1 MNNENI
7 EVKKAKKTGIFTNYI
22 YKAIPLAFD
31 ESMSYYETLCALLY
45 YLKNTI
51 IPTVNN
57 NADAVIELQNKFDEL
72 QSFVDNYFDN
82 LDVQEEI
89 NNKLDEMAESGELAE
104 LIHKLDDF
112 SNSNK
117 INTGNNLLT
126 NDSLW
131 LTHDG
136 WTGNATNGF
145 VHTVGE
151 TGDLEYNY
159 NFDGDKTYLLE
170 FTVTTSIPSGQDNN
184 SNDFTVVIGNT
195 QPIITYR
202 GGGSMNYKIALKPT
216 NQGPLKFKCVS
227 HSDPY
232 TPSDQFVGN
241 IHNIT
246 LKELS
251 GDLTQLAIKD
261 NNGDASL
268 PFSIMLN
275 SNNSVAIGIE
285 AGIKNYNQTNNVYI
299 GYRSGKND
307 STGYFNTGIGS
318 ETLQNVINA
327 SRNTAIGKSALANII
342 SGDRNTAIGTFAMSG
357 NKFGRKNIAIG
368 FDTMMNLQNGQ
379 NNMAIGNQSLISL
392 TNGSNQMAIGEN
404 AMGGSTYNGT
414 NPNVAI
420 GKVALYYL
428 TTGYNNVAVG
438 TNASYKNTT
447 GNNNTAIGMY
457 ALSQNQ
463 TSSNNVAIG
472 YYAIGGGTP
481 TGGNNVAVGTNAS
494 YKNTTGNNNTAIGM
508 YALSQNQTSSNNV
521 AIGYYAIGGGTPTG
535 GNNVAVGSTNLYYL
549 TTGSGNTA
557 IGNAS
562 LYKITTASNNI
573 GIGANA
579 LNSNQTSKGQIAIGS
594 NAGNKITDGG
604 YSVMIGSDMNQ
615 ANLTTASRSVAI
627 GSVNL
632 QNMASLTNS
641 IIMGYN
647 INADVNHT
655 TLQNVIAIN
664 TGRRALSITRDNYIN
679 IANTIYADTF
689 TVGKE
694 KVGIG
699 VASPYAYLHLPAS
712 TSDGGTAPLKFTAG
726 TLMNSPENGAF
737 EFDGTHLYF
746 TIGNTRNTII

>member
-1 MNNENI
+1 MNNDLRPIN
-7 EVKKAKKTGIFTNYI
+7 T
-22 YKAIPLAFD
+22 IPNFKRFCMTIGELPTSYL
-31 ESMSYYETLCALLY
+31 ETMTYYEMLVWFTEY
-45 YLKNTI
+45 MKNTI
-51 IPTVNN
+51 IPTINN
-57 NADAVIELQNKFDEL
+57 NGLAIQELQDKYIELK
-72 QSFVDNYFDN
+72 SYVDNYFTN
-82 LDVQEEI
+82 LDVQQEI
-89 NNKLDEMAESGELAE
+89 NNKLDAMAQSGELSE

-136 WTGNATNGF
+136 WTGDATNGF

-159 NFDGDKTYLLE
+159 NFEGNKTYLLE

-195 QPIITYR
+195 EPIITYR

-216 NQGPLKFKCVS
+216 NQGSLKFKCVS

-241 IHNIT
+241 IHDIT
-246 LKELS
+246 LKELT
-251 GDLTQLAIKD
+251 GNLTQLAIKD

-275 SNNSVAIGIE
+275 SNNTVAIGNE

-327 SRNTAIGKSALANII
+327 SRNTAIGKSALGNII
-342 SGDRNTAIGTFAMSG
+342 SGDRNTAIGSFAMSG

-392 TNGSNQMAIGEN
+392 TNASNQMAIGEN

-447 GNNNTAIGMY
+447 GGNNTAIGMY

-472 YYAIGGGTP
+472 Y
-481 TGGNNVAVGTNAS
+481 NA
-494 YKNTTGNNNTAIGM
+494 M
-508 YALSQNQTSSNNV
+508 
-521 AIGYYAIGGGTPTG
+521 GGGTPTG
-535 GNNVAVGSTNLYYL
+535 GNNVAVGSTNLYNL

-579 LNSNQTSKGQIAIGS
+579 LNTNQTSPGQIAIGS

-604 YSVMIGSDMNQ
+604 YSVMIGCDMNQ
-615 ANLTTASRSVAI
+615 GNLTTASRSVAI

-632 QNMASLTNS
+632 QNMVSLTNS
-641 IIMGYN
+641 VIMGYN

-712 TSDGGTAPLKFTAG
+712 SSDGGTAPLKFTAG

>member
-1 MNNENI
+1 MENLNLI
-7 EVKKAKKTGIFTNYI
+7 KPEKVQNIINKFCY
-22 YKAIPLAFD
+22 
-31 ESMSYYETLCALLY
+31 
-45 YLKNTI
+45 TI
-51 IPTVNN
+51 GMIPTSYKVSLTYEEQIIAIGHYLEETVIPALNN
-57 NADAVIELQNKFDEL
+57 NAEAVAEL
-72 QSFVDNYFDN
+72 QSLFVQLKDYVDNYFDN
-82 LDVQEEI
+82 LDVQAEI
-89 NNKLDEMAESGELAE
+89 NNKLDNMAQSGELAE

-136 WTGNATNGF
+136 WTGDATNGF

-159 NFDGDKTYLLE
+159 NFEGDKTYLLE

-195 QPIITYR
+195 EPIITYR

-216 NQGPLKFKCVS
+216 NQGSLKFKCVS
-227 HSDPY
+227 HNDPY
-232 TPSDQFVGN
+232 KPSDQFVGN

-275 SNNSVAIGIE
+275 SNNSVAIGNE

-342 SGDRNTAIGTFAMSG
+342 SGDRNTAIGTFAMSD

-392 TNGSNQMAIGEN
+392 TNASNQMAIGEN

-447 GNNNTAIGMY
+447 GENNTAIGMY

-472 YYAIGGGTP
+472 CNAIGGGTP
-481 TGGNNVAVGTNAS
+481 TGGNNVG
-494 YKNTTGNNNTAIGM
+494 
-508 YALSQNQTSSNNV
+508 
-521 AIGYYAIGGGTPTG
+521 
-535 GNNVAVGSTNLYYL
+535 VGSTSLYNL
-549 TTGSGNTA
+549 TTGIGNTA

-562 LYKITTASNNI
+562 LYKITTANNNI

-579 LNSNQTSKGQIAIGS
+579 LNYNQTSSGQIAIGS
-594 NAGNKITDGG
+594 NAGNRITDGG

-615 ANLTTASRSVAI
+615 GNLTTASRSVAI

-632 QNMASLTNS
+632 QNMVSLTNS

-655 TLQNVIAIN
+655 ALQNVIAIN

-699 VASPYAYLHLPAS
+699 VTSPNAYLHLPAS
-712 TSDGGTAPLKFTAG
+712 SSDGGTAPLKFTAG

>member
-1 MNNENI
+1 MNNDLRPIN
-7 EVKKAKKTGIFTNYI
+7 T
-22 YKAIPLAFD
+22 IPNFKRFC
-31 ESMSYYETLCALLY
+31 MSIGELPTSYLETMTYYEMLVWFTEY
-45 YLKNTI
+45 MKNTI
-51 IPTVNN
+51 IPTININ
-57 NADAVIELQNKFDEL
+57 GLAVQELQDKYIELK
-72 QSFVDNYFDN
+72 SYVDNYFTN
-82 LDVQEEI
+82 LDVQQEI
-89 NNKLDEMAESGELAE
+89 NNKLDAMAESGELGE

-136 WTGNATNGF
+136 WTGDGTNGF
-145 VHTVGE
+145 VHIVGE

-159 NFDGDKTYLLE
+159 NFEGDKTYLLE

-195 QPIITYR
+195 EPIITYR

-216 NQGPLKFKCVS
+216 NQGSLKFKCVS

-241 IHNIT
+241 IHDIT
-246 LKELS
+246 LKELT
-251 GDLTQLAIKD
+251 GNLNQLAIKD

-275 SNNSVAIGIE
+275 SNNTVAIGNE
-285 AGIKNYNQTNNVYI
+285 AGIKNYNQTKNVYI

-307 STGYFNTGIGS
+307 ATGYFNTGIGS
-318 ETLQNVINA
+318 ETLQNVVNA
-327 SRNTAIGKSALANII
+327 SRNTAVGKSALSNII
-342 SGDRNTAIGTFAMSG
+342 SGDRNTAIGSFAMSG

-392 TNGSNQMAIGEN
+392 TNASNQMAIGEN

-447 GNNNTAIGMY
+447 GGNNIAIGMY

-472 YYAIGGGTP
+472 Y
-481 TGGNNVAVGTNAS
+481 N
-494 YKNTTGNNNTAIGM
+494 
-508 YALSQNQTSSNNV
+508 
-521 AIGYYAIGGGTPTG
+521 AIGGGTPTG

-579 LNSNQTSKGQIAIGS
+579 LNSNQTSQGQIAIGS

-615 ANLTTASRSVAI
+615 GNLTTASRSVAI

-632 QNMASLTNS
+632 QNMVSLTNS

-712 TSDGGTAPLKFTAG
+712 SSDGGTAPLKFTVG

>member
-1 MNNENI
+1 MENLNLI
-7 EVKKAKKTGIFTNYI
+7 KPEKVQNIINKFCYTIGMIPTNYKVSLTYEEQI
-22 YKAIPLAFD
+22 IAIGHYL
-31 ESMSYYETLCALLY
+31 EETVIPAL
-45 YLKNTI
+45 
-51 IPTVNN
+51 NN
-57 NADAVIELQNKFDEL
+57 NAEAVAEL
-72 QSFVDNYFDN
+72 QSLFVQLKDYVENYFTN

-89 NNKLDEMAESGELAE
+89 NNKLDNMAQSGELAE

-136 WTGNATNGF
+136 WTGDATNGF

-195 QPIITYR
+195 EPIITYR

-216 NQGPLKFKCVS
+216 NQGSLKFKCVS

-261 NNGDASL
+261 INGDASL

-275 SNNSVAIGIE
+275 SNNSVAIGNE

-327 SRNTAIGKSALANII
+327 SRNTAIGKSALSNII

-392 TNGSNQMAIGEN
+392 TNASNQMAIGEN

-447 GNNNTAIGMY
+447 GGNNTAIGMY

-472 YYAIGGGTP
+472 YNAMGGGTP
-481 TGGNNVAVGTNAS
+481 TGGNNVCVGA
-494 YKNTTGNNNTAIGM
+494 
-508 YALSQNQTSSNNV
+508 
-521 AIGYYAIGGGTPTG
+521 
-535 GNNVAVGSTNLYYL
+535 TNLYKL
-549 TTGSGNTA
+549 TTGASNVA

-562 LYKITTASNNI
+562 LYNLTTANNNI

-579 LNSNQTSKGQIAIGS
+579 LNANQTSAGQIAIGA
-594 NAGNKITDGG
+594 NAGNRITDGG

-615 ANLTTASRSVAI
+615 GNLTTASRSVAI

-632 QNMASLTNS
+632 QNMVSLTNS

-699 VASPYAYLHLPAS
+699 VASPNAYLHLPAS
-712 TSDGGTAPLKFTAG
+712 SSDGGTAPLKFTAG

>member
-1 MNNENI
+1 MNNDLRPIN
-7 EVKKAKKTGIFTNYI
+7 T
-22 YKAIPLAFD
+22 IPNFKRFCMTIGELPTSYL
-31 ESMSYYETLCALLY
+31 ETMTYYEMLVWFTEY
-45 YLKNTI
+45 MKNTI
-51 IPTVNN
+51 IPTINN
-57 NADAVIELQNKFDEL
+57 NGLTVEELQNKYIEL
-72 QSFVDNYFDN
+72 KSNVDNHFTN
-82 LDVQEEI
+82 LDVQQEI
-89 NNKLDEMAESGELAE
+89 NNKLDEMAQSGELGE

-136 WTGNATNGF
+136 WTGDATNGF
-145 VHTVGE
+145 VHTVGK

-159 NFDGDKTYLLE
+159 NFEGNKTYLLE

-195 QPIITYR
+195 EPIITYR

-216 NQGPLKFKCVS
+216 NQGSLKFKCVS

-241 IHNIT
+241 IHDIT

-261 NNGDASL
+261 INGDASL

-275 SNNSVAIGIE
+275 SNNSVAIGNE

-392 TNGSNQMAIGEN
+392 TNASNQMAIGEN
-404 AMGGSTYNGT
+404 AMGSSTYNGT

-447 GNNNTAIGMY
+447 GGNNTAIGMY

-472 YYAIGGGTP
+472 Y
-481 TGGNNVAVGTNAS
+481 N
-494 YKNTTGNNNTAIGM
+494 
-508 YALSQNQTSSNNV
+508 
-521 AIGYYAIGGGTPTG
+521 AIGGGTPTG
-535 GNNVAVGSTNLYYL
+535 GNNVAVGSTNLYNL

-579 LNSNQTSKGQIAIGS
+579 LNFNQTSPGQIAIGS
-594 NAGNKITDGG
+594 NAGNRITDGG

-615 ANLTTASRSVAI
+615 GNLTTASRSVAI

-632 QNMASLTNS
+632 QNMVSLTNS

-699 VASPYAYLHLPAS
+699 VASPNAYLHLPAS
-712 TSDGGTAPLKFTAG
+712 SSDGGTAPLKFTAG

>member
-1 MNNENI
+1 MNNDLRPIN
-7 EVKKAKKTGIFTNYI
+7 T
-22 YKAIPLAFD
+22 IPNFKRFCMTIGELPTSYL
-31 ESMSYYETLCALLY
+31 ETMTYYEMLVWFTEY
-45 YLKNTI
+45 MKNTI
-51 IPTVNN
+51 IPTINN
-57 NADAVIELQNKFDEL
+57 NGLGVQELQDKYIELK
-72 QSFVDNYFDN
+72 SYVDNYFTN
-82 LDVQEEI
+82 LDVQQEI
-89 NNKLDEMAESGELAE
+89 NNKLDEMAQSGELGE

-136 WTGNATNGF
+136 WTGDATNGF
-145 VHTVGE
+145 VHTVGK

-159 NFDGDKTYLLE
+159 NFEGNKTYLLE

-195 QPIITYR
+195 EPIITYR

-216 NQGPLKFKCVS
+216 NQGSLKFKCVS

-241 IHNIT
+241 IHDIT

-275 SNNSVAIGIE
+275 SNNSVAIGNE

-368 FDTMMNLQNGQ
+368 FDAMMNLQNGQ

-392 TNGSNQMAIGEN
+392 TNASNQMAIGEN

-414 NPNVAI
+414 NPNIAI

-447 GNNNTAIGMY
+447 GGNNTAIGMY

-472 YYAIGGGTP
+472 Y
-481 TGGNNVAVGTNAS
+481 NAMGS
-494 YKNTTGNNNTAIGM
+494 
-508 YALSQNQTSSNNV
+508 
-521 AIGYYAIGGGTPTG
+521 GTPTG
-535 GNNVAVGSTNLYYL
+535 GNNVAVGSTNLYNL

-562 LYKITTASNNI
+562 LYKITTAINNI

-579 LNSNQTSKGQIAIGS
+579 LNANQTSPGQIAIGS

-615 ANLTTASRSVAI
+615 GNLTTASRSVAI

-632 QNMASLTNS
+632 QNMVSLTNS

-647 INADVNHT
+647 INANVNHT

-664 TGRRALSITRDNYIN
+664 TGRRALSITKDNYIN

-699 VASPYAYLHLPAS
+699 VESPNAYLHLPAS
-712 TSDGGTAPLKFTAG
+712 SSDGGTAPLKFTAG

-746 TIGNTRNTII
+746 TIGNNRNTII

>member
-1 MNNENI
+1 MNNE
-7 EVKKAKKTGIFTNYI
+7 KKFIKLTPFKMQVLQTFPFIDADFDAITNYELLCKVVEYLNI
-22 YKAIPLAFD
+22 TVDNVNILND
-31 ESMSYYETLCALLY
+31 EVEEY
-45 YLKNTI
+45 I
-51 IPTVNN
+51 
-57 NADAVIELQNKFDEL
+57 NKFNEL
-72 QSFVDNYFDN
+72 KSYVDNYFTN
-82 LDVQEEI
+82 LDVQQEI
-89 NNKLDEMAESGELAE
+89 NNKLDEMAQSGELGE

-136 WTGNATNGF
+136 WTGDATNGF
-145 VHTVGE
+145 VHTVGK

-159 NFDGDKTYLLE
+159 NFEGNKTYLLE

-195 QPIITYR
+195 EPIITYR

-216 NQGPLKFKCVS
+216 NQGSLKFKCVS

-241 IHNIT
+241 IHDIT
-246 LKELS
+246 LKELT

-261 NNGDASL
+261 INGDASL

-275 SNNSVAIGIE
+275 SNNSVAIGNE
-285 AGIKNYNQTNNVYI
+285 AGIKNYNQTKNVYI

-342 SGDRNTAIGTFAMSG
+342 SGDRNTAIGTFAMSE
-357 NKFGRKNIAIG
+357 NKYGRKNIAIG
-368 FDTMMNLQNGQ
+368 FDTMMSLQSGED
-379 NNMAIGNQSLISL
+379 NMAIGNQALISV
-392 TNGSNQMAIGEN
+392 TNVKNQLAIGPM
-404 AMGGSTYNGT
+404 AMGGSTHTGDT
-414 NPNVAI
+414 PNIAI
-420 GKVALYYL
+420 GRVALYYN
-428 TTGYNNVAVG
+428 TSGGGNIGVG
-438 TNASYKNTT
+438 ANSLYKNST
-447 GNNNTAIGMY
+447 GNNN
-457 ALSQNQ
+457 
-463 TSSNNVAIG
+463 
-472 YYAIGGGTP
+472 
-481 TGGNNVAVGTNAS
+481 VG
-494 YKNTTGNNNTAIGM
+494 
-508 YALSQNQTSSNNV
+508 
-521 AIGYYAIGGGTPTG
+521 
-535 GNNVAVGSTNLYYL
+535 
-549 TTGSGNTA
+549 
-557 IGNAS
+557 IGN
-562 LYKITTASNNI
+562 
-573 GIGANA
+573 NA
-579 LNSNQTSKGQIAIGS
+579 LNYAQTVSGLIGIGS
-594 NAGNKITDGG
+594 NAANRVTSGG
-604 YSVMIGSDMNQ
+604 YSVIIGSDMNQ
-615 ANLTTASRSVAI
+615 GNLAKADRSVAV

-632 QNMASLTNS
+632 QNMTELTNS
-641 IIMGYN
+641 VIMGYN
-647 INADVNHT
+647 IKADSNHT
-655 TLQNVIAIN
+655 ALQNVIAIN

-699 VASPYAYLHLPAS
+699 VSSPNAWLHLPAS
-712 TSDGGTAPLKFTAG
+712 SSDGGTAPLKFTAG

>member
-1 MNNENI
+1 MNNDLKPIN
-7 EVKKAKKTGIFTNYI
+7 T
-22 YKAIPLAFD
+22 IPNFKRFCMTIGELPTSYL
-31 ESMSYYETLCALLY
+31 ETMTYYEMLVWFTEY
-45 YLKNTI
+45 MKNTI
-51 IPTVNN
+51 IPTINN
-57 NADAVIELQNKFDEL
+57 NGLAVEELQDKYIELK
-72 QSFVDNYFDN
+72 SYVDNYFTN

-89 NNKLDEMAESGELAE
+89 NNKLDEMAQSGELGE

-136 WTGNATNGF
+136 WTGDATNGF

-159 NFDGDKTYLLE
+159 NFDGNKTYLLE

-195 QPIITYR
+195 EPIITYR

-216 NQGPLKFKCVS
+216 NQGSLKFKCVS

-241 IHNIT
+241 IHDIT
-246 LKELS
+246 LKELT

-275 SNNSVAIGIE
+275 SNNSVAIGNE

-327 SRNTAIGKSALANII
+327 SRNTAIGKSALSNII
-342 SGDRNTAIGTFAMSG
+342 SGDRNTAIGSFAMSG

-368 FDTMMNLQNGQ
+368 FDTMMNLENGQ

-392 TNGSNQMAIGEN
+392 TNASNQMAIGEN

-447 GNNNTAIGMY
+447 GGNNTAIGMY

-472 YYAIGGGTP
+472 Y
-481 TGGNNVAVGTNAS
+481 N
-494 YKNTTGNNNTAIGM
+494 
-508 YALSQNQTSSNNV
+508 
-521 AIGYYAIGGGTPTG
+521 AIGGGTPTG
-535 GNNVAVGSTNLYYL
+535 GNNVAVGSTNLYNL

-562 LYKITTASNNI
+562 LYKITTAINNI

-579 LNSNQTSKGQIAIGS
+579 LNVNQTSPGQIAIGS

-615 ANLTTASRSVAI
+615 GNLTTASRSVAI

-632 QNMASLTNS
+632 QNMVSLTNS
-641 IIMGYN
+641 VIMGYN

-655 TLQNVIAIN
+655 TLKNVIAIN

-694 KVGIG
+694 KVGIS
-699 VASPYAYLHLPAS
+699 VTSPNAYLHLPGS
-712 TSDGGTAPLKFTAG
+712 SSDGGTAPLKFTPG

-746 TIGNTRNTII
+746 TIGNNRNTII

>member
-1 MNNENI
+1 MNNDLRPIN
-7 EVKKAKKTGIFTNYI
+7 T
-22 YKAIPLAFD
+22 IPNFKRFCMTIGELPTSYL
-31 ESMSYYETLCALLY
+31 ETMTYYEMLVWFTEY
-45 YLKNTI
+45 MKNTI
-51 IPTVNN
+51 IPTINN
-57 NADAVIELQNKFDEL
+57 NGLAVEELQNKYIEL
-72 QSFVDNYFDN
+72 KSYVDDYFTN
-82 LDVQEEI
+82 LDVQQEI
-89 NNKLDEMAESGELAE
+89 NNKLDEMAQSGELGE

-126 NDSLW
+126 DDSLW

-136 WTGNATNGF
+136 WTGDATNGF
-145 VHTVGE
+145 VHTVGK
-151 TGDLEYNY
+151 TDDLEYNY
-159 NFDGDKTYLLE
+159 NFDGNKTYLLE

-195 QPIITYR
+195 EPIITYR

-216 NQGPLKFKCVS
+216 NQGSLKFKCVS

-232 TPSDQFVGN
+232 TESDQFVGN
-241 IHNIT
+241 IHDIT

-275 SNNSVAIGIE
+275 SNNSVAIGYE

-342 SGDRNTAIGTFAMSG
+342 SGDRNTAIGSFAMSG

-392 TNGSNQMAIGEN
+392 TNASNQMAIGEN

-428 TTGYNNVAVG
+428 TTGSNNVAVG

-447 GNNNTAIGMY
+447 GGNNTAIGMY

-472 YYAIGGGTP
+472 Y
-481 TGGNNVAVGTNAS
+481 NA
-494 YKNTTGNNNTAIGM
+494 M
-508 YALSQNQTSSNNV
+508 
-521 AIGYYAIGGGTPTG
+521 GGGTPTG
-535 GNNVAVGSTNLYYL
+535 GNNVAVGSTNLYNL

-579 LNSNQTSKGQIAIGS
+579 LNVNQTSPGQIAIGS
-594 NAGNKITDGG
+594 NAGNRITDGG

-615 ANLTTASRSVAI
+615 GNLTTASRSVAI

-632 QNMASLTNS
+632 QNMVSLTNS
-641 IIMGYN
+641 VIMGYN
-647 INADVNHT
+647 INADTNHT
-655 TLQNVIAIN
+655 SLQNVIAIN

-699 VASPYAYLHLPAS
+699 VASPNAYLHLPAS
-712 TSDGGTAPLKFTAG
+712 SSDGGTAPLKFTAG

-746 TIGNTRNTII
+746 TIGNNRNTII

>member
-1 MNNENI
+1 MENLNLI
-7 EVKKAKKTGIFTNYI
+7 KPEKVQNIINKFCY
-22 YKAIPLAFD
+22 
-31 ESMSYYETLCALLY
+31 
-45 YLKNTI
+45 TI
-51 IPTVNN
+51 GMIPTSYKVSLTYEEQIIAIGHYLEETVIPALNN
-57 NADAVIELQNKFDEL
+57 NAEAVAELQNLFIEL
-72 QSFVDNYFDN
+72 KNYVNNYFDN
-82 LDVQEEI
+82 LDVQAEI
-89 NNKLDEMAESGELAE
+89 NNKLDNMAQSGELAE

-136 WTGNATNGF
+136 WTGDATNGF

-159 NFDGDKTYLLE
+159 NFEGDKTYLLE

-195 QPIITYR
+195 EPIITYR

-216 NQGPLKFKCVS
+216 NQGSLKFKCVS
-227 HSDPY
+227 HNDPY
-232 TPSDQFVGN
+232 KPSDQFVGN

-275 SNNSVAIGIE
+275 SNNSVAIGNE

-392 TNGSNQMAIGEN
+392 TNASNQMAIGEN
-404 AMGGSTYNGT
+404 AMGGSSYNGT

-447 GNNNTAIGMY
+447 GENNTAIGMY

-472 YYAIGGGTP
+472 CNAIGGGTP
-481 TGGNNVAVGTNAS
+481 TGGNNVG
-494 YKNTTGNNNTAIGM
+494 
-508 YALSQNQTSSNNV
+508 
-521 AIGYYAIGGGTPTG
+521 
-535 GNNVAVGSTNLYYL
+535 VGSTSLYNL
-549 TTGSGNTA
+549 TTGKGNTA

-562 LYKITTASNNI
+562 LYKITTANNNI

-579 LNSNQTSKGQIAIGS
+579 LNYNQTSSGQIAIGS
-594 NAGNKITDGG
+594 NAGNRITDGG

-615 ANLTTASRSVAI
+615 GNLTTASRSVAI

-632 QNMASLTNS
+632 QNMVSLTNS

-655 TLQNVIAIN
+655 ALQNVIAIN
-664 TGRRALSITRDNYIN
+664 TGRSALSITRDNYIN

-699 VASPYAYLHLPAS
+699 VTSPNAYLHLPAS
-712 TSDGGTAPLKFTAG
+712 SSDGGTAPLKFTAG

>member
-1 MNNENI
+1 MNNE
-7 EVKKAKKTGIFTNYI
+7 KKFIKLTPFKMQVLQTFPFIDADFDAITNYELLCKVVEYLNI
-22 YKAIPLAFD
+22 TVDNVNLL
-31 ESMSYYETLCALLY
+31 ESDFKVLY
-45 YLKNTI
+45 DY
-51 IPTVNN
+51 VH
-57 NADAVIELQNKFDEL
+57 
-72 QSFVDNYFDN
+72 NYFDN
-82 LDVQEEI
+82 LDVQQEI
-89 NNKLDEMAESGELAE
+89 NNKLDEMAQSGELGE

-126 NDSLW
+126 DDSLW

-136 WTGNATNGF
+136 WTGDATNGF
-145 VHTVGE
+145 VHIVGKS
-151 TGDLEYNY
+151 GDLEYNY
-159 NFDGDKTYLLE
+159 NFDGNKTYLLE

-195 QPIITYR
+195 EPIITYR

-216 NQGPLKFKCVS
+216 NQGSLKFKCVL

-241 IHNIT
+241 IHDIT
-246 LKELS
+246 LKELT
-251 GDLTQLAIKD
+251 GNLTQLAIKD

-275 SNNSVAIGIE
+275 SNNSVAIGNE

-327 SRNTAIGKSALANII
+327 SRNTAIGKSALENII
-342 SGDRNTAIGTFAMSG
+342 SGDRNTAIGSFAMSG

-392 TNGSNQMAIGEN
+392 TNASNQMAIGEN

-447 GNNNTAIGMY
+447 GGNNTAIGMY

-472 YYAIGGGTP
+472 YNAMGGGNP
-481 TGGNNVAVGTNAS
+481 TGGNNVCIGATNL
-494 YKNTTGNNNTAIGM
+494 YKLTTGV
-508 YALSQNQTSSNNV
+508 SNV
-521 AIGYYAIGGGTPTG
+521 AIG
-535 GNNVAVGSTNLYYL
+535 NS
-549 TTGSGNTA
+549 
-557 IGNAS
+557 S
-562 LYKITTASNNI
+562 LYNLTTASNNV

-579 LNSNQTSKGQIAIGS
+579 LNANQTS
-594 NAGNKITDGG
+594 T
-604 YSVMIGSDMNQ
+604 
-615 ANLTTASRSVAI
+615 
-627 GSVNL
+627 
-632 QNMASLTNS
+632 
-641 IIMGYN
+641 
-647 INADVNHT
+647 
-655 TLQNVIAIN
+655 
-664 TGRRALSITRDNYIN
+664 
-679 IANTIYADTF
+679 
-689 TVGKE
+689 
-694 KVGIG
+694 
-699 VASPYAYLHLPAS
+699 
-712 TSDGGTAPLKFTAG
+712 
-726 TLMNSPENGAF
+726 
-737 EFDGTHLYF
+737 
-746 TIGNTRNTII
+746 

>member
-481 TGGNNVAVGTNAS
+481 TGGNNVAVG
-494 YKNTTGNNNTAIGM
+494 
-508 YALSQNQTSSNNV
+508 
-521 AIGYYAIGGGTPTG
+521 
-535 GNNVAVGSTNLYYL
+535 STNLYYL

>member
-1 MNNENI
+1 MNNDLKPIN
-7 EVKKAKKTGIFTNYI
+7 T
-22 YKAIPLAFD
+22 IPNFKRFCMTIGELPTSYL
-31 ESMSYYETLCALLY
+31 ETMTYYEMLVWFTEY
-45 YLKNTI
+45 MKNTI
-51 IPTVNN
+51 IPTINN
-57 NADAVIELQNKFDEL
+57 NGLAVKELQDKYIELK
-72 QSFVDNYFDN
+72 SYVDDYFTN
-82 LDVQEEI
+82 LDVQQEI
-89 NNKLDEMAESGELAE
+89 NNKLDEMAQSGELGE

-126 NDSLW
+126 DDSLW

-136 WTGNATNGF
+136 WTGDATNGF
-145 VHTVGE
+145 VHTVGK

-159 NFDGDKTYLLE
+159 NFDGNKTYLLE

-195 QPIITYR
+195 EPIITYR

-216 NQGPLKFKCVS
+216 NQGSLKFKCVL

-241 IHNIT
+241 IHDIT

-275 SNNSVAIGIE
+275 SNNSVAIGNE

-342 SGDRNTAIGTFAMSG
+342 SGDRNTAIGSFAMSG

-368 FDTMMNLQNGQ
+368 FDAMMNLQNGQ

-392 TNGSNQMAIGEN
+392 TNASNQMAIGEN

-428 TTGYNNVAVG
+428 TTGSNNVAVG

-447 GNNNTAIGMY
+447 GGNNTAIGMY

-472 YYAIGGGTP
+472 YNAMGGG
-481 TGGNNVAVGTNAS
+481 S
-494 YKNTTGNNNTAIGM
+494 
-508 YALSQNQTSSNNV
+508 
-521 AIGYYAIGGGTPTG
+521 PTG
-535 GNNVAVGSTNLYYL
+535 GNNVAVGSTNLYNL

-579 LNSNQTSKGQIAIGS
+579 LNFNQTSPGQIAIGS
-594 NAGNKITDGG
+594 NAGNRITDGG

-615 ANLTTASRSVAI
+615 GNLTAASRSVAI

-632 QNMASLTNS
+632 QNMVSLTNS

-699 VASPYAYLHLPAS
+699 VASPNAYLHLPAS
-712 TSDGGTAPLKFTAG
+712 SSDGGTAPLKFTAG

-746 TIGNTRNTII
+746 TIGNNRNTII

>member
-1 MNNENI
+1 MENLNLI
-7 EVKKAKKTGIFTNYI
+7 KPEKVQNIINKFCY
-22 YKAIPLAFD
+22 
-31 ESMSYYETLCALLY
+31 
-45 YLKNTI
+45 TI
-51 IPTVNN
+51 GMIPTSYKVSLTYEEQIIAIGHYLEETVIPALNN
-57 NADAVIELQNKFDEL
+57 NAEAVAEL
-72 QSFVDNYFDN
+72 QSLFVQLKDYVENYFTN

-89 NNKLDEMAESGELAE
+89 NNKLDNMAQSGELAE

-136 WTGNATNGF
+136 WTGDATNGF

-159 NFDGDKTYLLE
+159 NFDGNKTYLLE

-195 QPIITYR
+195 EPIITYR

-216 NQGPLKFKCVS
+216 NQGSLKFKCVS

-261 NNGDASL
+261 INGDASL

-275 SNNSVAIGIE
+275 SNNSVAIGNE
-285 AGIKNYNQTNNVYI
+285 AGIKNYNQTKNVYI

-368 FDTMMNLQNGQ
+368 FDTMMSLQSGED
-379 NNMAIGNQSLISL
+379 NMAIGNQALISI
-392 TNGSNQMAIGEN
+392 TNVKNQLAIGPM
-404 AMGGSTYNGT
+404 AMGGSTHTGDT
-414 NPNVAI
+414 PNIAI
-420 GKVALYYL
+420 GRVALYYN
-428 TTGYNNVAVG
+428 TSGGNNIGIGA
-438 TNASYKNTT
+438 NALYKNTT
-447 GNNNTAIGMY
+447 GENNIAIGMT

-463 TSSNNVAIG
+463 TSSNNIAIG
-472 YYAIGGGTP
+472 NSSLGGYSLTGTNNIGIGNTTLYYTTSGIGNIGI
-481 TGGNNVAVGTNAS
+481 GNNSV
-494 YKNTTGNNNTAIGM
+494 YKNTTGNNN
-508 YALSQNQTSSNNV
+508 
-521 AIGYYAIGGGTPTG
+521 
-535 GNNVAVGSTNLYYL
+535 VG
-549 TTGSGNTA
+549 
-557 IGNAS
+557 IGN
-562 LYKITTASNNI
+562 
-573 GIGANA
+573 NA
-579 LNSNQTSKGQIAIGS
+579 LNYAETVSGLIGIGS
-594 NAGNKITDGG
+594 NAGNRITSGG
-604 YSVMIGSDMNQ
+604 YSVIIGSDMNQ
-615 ANLTTASRSVAI
+615 GNLAKADRSVAV

-632 QNMASLTNS
+632 QNMTELTNS
-641 IIMGYN
+641 VIMGYN
-647 INADVNHT
+647 INADTNHT
-655 TLQNVIAIN
+655 ALQNVIAIN

-699 VASPYAYLHLPAS
+699 VASPNAYLHLPAS
-712 TSDGGTAPLKFTAG
+712 SSDGGTAPLKFTAG

>member
-1 MNNENI
+1 MENLNLI
-7 EVKKAKKTGIFTNYI
+7 KPEKVQNIINKFCY
-22 YKAIPLAFD
+22 
-31 ESMSYYETLCALLY
+31 
-45 YLKNTI
+45 TI
-51 IPTVNN
+51 GMIPTSYKVSLTYEEQIIAIGHYLEETVIPALNN
-57 NADAVIELQNKFDEL
+57 NAEAVAELQNLFIEL
-72 QSFVDNYFDN
+72 KNYVDNYFEN

-89 NNKLDEMAESGELAE
+89 NNKLDNMAQSGELAE

-136 WTGNATNGF
+136 WTGDATNGF
-145 VHTVGE
+145 VHTVGK

-159 NFDGDKTYLLE
+159 NFEGNKTYLLE

-195 QPIITYR
+195 EPIITYR

-216 NQGPLKFKCVS
+216 NQGSLKFKCVS
-227 HSDPY
+227 HNDPY
-232 TPSDQFVGN
+232 KPSDQFVGN

-275 SNNSVAIGIE
+275 SNKSVAIGNE

-392 TNGSNQMAIGEN
+392 TNASNQMAIGEN

-447 GNNNTAIGMY
+447 GENNTAIGMY

-472 YYAIGGGTP
+472 CNAIGGGTP
-481 TGGNNVAVGTNAS
+481 TGGNNVG
-494 YKNTTGNNNTAIGM
+494 
-508 YALSQNQTSSNNV
+508 
-521 AIGYYAIGGGTPTG
+521 
-535 GNNVAVGSTNLYYL
+535 VGSTSLYNL
-549 TTGSGNTA
+549 TTGIGNTA

-562 LYKITTASNNI
+562 LYKITTANNNI
-573 GIGANA
+573 AIGANA
-579 LNSNQTSKGQIAIGS
+579 LNYNQTSSGQIAIGS
-594 NAGNKITDGG
+594 NAGNRITDGG

-615 ANLTTASRSVAI
+615 GNLTSASRSVAI

-632 QNMASLTNS
+632 QNMVSLTNS

-655 TLQNVIAIN
+655 ALQNVIAIN

-699 VASPYAYLHLPAS
+699 VASPNAYLHLPPS
-712 TSDGGTAPLKFTAG
+712 SSDGGTAPLKFTAG

>member
-1 MNNENI
+1 MNNDLRPIN
-7 EVKKAKKTGIFTNYI
+7 T
-22 YKAIPLAFD
+22 IPNFKRFCMTIGELPTSYL
-31 ESMSYYETLCALLY
+31 ETMTYYEMLVWFTEY
-45 YLKNTI
+45 MKNTI
-51 IPTVNN
+51 IPTINN
-57 NADAVIELQNKFDEL
+57 NGLGVQELQDKYIELK
-72 QSFVDNYFDN
+72 SYVDNYFTN
-82 LDVQEEI
+82 LDVQQEI
-89 NNKLDEMAESGELAE
+89 NNKLDEMAQSGELGE

-136 WTGNATNGF
+136 WTGDATNGF
-145 VHTVGE
+145 VHTVGK

-195 QPIITYR
+195 EPIITYR

-216 NQGPLKFKCVS
+216 NQGSLKFKCVS

-241 IHNIT
+241 IHDIT

-275 SNNSVAIGIE
+275 SNNSVAIGNE

-368 FDTMMNLQNGQ
+368 FDAMMNLQNGQ

-392 TNGSNQMAIGEN
+392 TNASNQMAIGEN

-414 NPNVAI
+414 NPNIAI

-447 GNNNTAIGMY
+447 GGNNTAIGMY

-472 YYAIGGGTP
+472 Y
-481 TGGNNVAVGTNAS
+481 NAMGS
-494 YKNTTGNNNTAIGM
+494 
-508 YALSQNQTSSNNV
+508 
-521 AIGYYAIGGGTPTG
+521 GTPTG
-535 GNNVAVGSTNLYYL
+535 GNNVAVGSTNLYNL

-562 LYKITTASNNI
+562 LYKITTAINNI

-579 LNSNQTSKGQIAIGS
+579 LNANQTSPGQIAIGS

-615 ANLTTASRSVAI
+615 GNLTTASRSVAI

-632 QNMASLTNS
+632 QNMVSLTNS

-647 INADVNHT
+647 INANVNHT

-664 TGRRALSITRDNYIN
+664 TGRRALSITKDNYIN

-699 VASPYAYLHLPAS
+699 VESPNAYLHLPAS
-712 TSDGGTAPLKFTAG
+712 SSDGGTAPLKFTAG

-746 TIGNTRNTII
+746 TIGNNRNTII

>member
-1 MNNENI
+1 MNNDLRPIN
-7 EVKKAKKTGIFTNYI
+7 T
-22 YKAIPLAFD
+22 IPNFKRFCMTIGELPTSYL
-31 ESMSYYETLCALLY
+31 ETMTYYEMLVWFTEY
-45 YLKNTI
+45 MKNTI
-51 IPTVNN
+51 IPTINN
-57 NADAVIELQNKFDEL
+57 NGLGVQELQDKYIELK
-72 QSFVDNYFDN
+72 SYVDNYFTN
-82 LDVQEEI
+82 LDVQQEI
-89 NNKLDEMAESGELAE
+89 NNKLDEMAQSGELGE

-126 NDSLW
+126 DDSLW

-136 WTGNATNGF
+136 WTGDATNGF
-145 VHTVGE
+145 VHTVGK

-159 NFDGDKTYLLE
+159 NFEGNKTYLLE

-195 QPIITYR
+195 EPIITYR

-216 NQGPLKFKCVS
+216 NQGSLKFKCVS

-241 IHNIT
+241 IHDIT

-275 SNNSVAIGIE
+275 SNNSVAIGNE

-368 FDTMMNLQNGQ
+368 FDAMMNLQNGQ

-392 TNGSNQMAIGEN
+392 TNASNQMAIGEN

-414 NPNVAI
+414 NPNIAI

-447 GNNNTAIGMY
+447 GGNNTAIGMY

-472 YYAIGGGTP
+472 Y
-481 TGGNNVAVGTNAS
+481 NAMGS
-494 YKNTTGNNNTAIGM
+494 
-508 YALSQNQTSSNNV
+508 
-521 AIGYYAIGGGTPTG
+521 GTPTG
-535 GNNVAVGSTNLYYL
+535 GNNVAVGSTNLYNL

-562 LYKITTASNNI
+562 LYKITTAINNI

-579 LNSNQTSKGQIAIGS
+579 LNANQTSPGQIAIGS

-615 ANLTTASRSVAI
+615 GNLTTASRSVAI

-632 QNMASLTNS
+632 QNMVSLTNS

-647 INADVNHT
+647 INANVNHT

-664 TGRRALSITRDNYIN
+664 TGRRALSITKDNYIN

-699 VASPYAYLHLPAS
+699 VESPNAYLHLPAS
-712 TSDGGTAPLKFTAG
+712 SSDGGTAPLKFTAG

-746 TIGNTRNTII
+746 TIGNNRNTII

>member
-1 MNNENI
+1 MNNDLRPIN
-7 EVKKAKKTGIFTNYI
+7 T
-22 YKAIPLAFD
+22 IPNFKRFCMTIGELPTSYL
-31 ESMSYYETLCALLY
+31 ETMTYYEMLVWFTEY
-45 YLKNTI
+45 MKNTI
-51 IPTVNN
+51 IPTINN
-57 NADAVIELQNKFDEL
+57 NGLAVEELQNKYIEL
-72 QSFVDNYFDN
+72 KNYVDNYFTN
-82 LDVQEEI
+82 LDVQQEI
-89 NNKLDEMAESGELAE
+89 NNKLDEMAQSGELGE

-131 LTHDG
+131 LTHDS
-136 WTGNATNGF
+136 WTGDATNGF
-145 VHTVGE
+145 VHTVGK

-159 NFDGDKTYLLE
+159 NFEGNKTYLLE

-195 QPIITYR
+195 EPIITYR

-216 NQGPLKFKCVS
+216 NQGSLKFKCVS

-232 TPSDQFVGN
+232 TSSDQFVGN
-241 IHNIT
+241 IHDIT

-275 SNNSVAIGIE
+275 SNNSVAIGNE

-392 TNGSNQMAIGEN
+392 TNASNQMAIGEN

-447 GNNNTAIGMY
+447 GGNNTAIGMY

-472 YYAIGGGTP
+472 YNAIGGGTP
-481 TGGNNVAVGTNAS
+481 TGGNNVAVGC
-494 YKNTTGNNNTAIGM
+494 
-508 YALSQNQTSSNNV
+508 
-521 AIGYYAIGGGTPTG
+521 
-535 GNNVAVGSTNLYYL
+535 TNLYNL

-562 LYKITTASNNI
+562 LYKITTAINNI

-579 LNSNQTSKGQIAIGS
+579 LSVNQTSPGQIAIGS

-615 ANLTTASRSVAI
+615 GNLTTASRSVAI

-632 QNMASLTNS
+632 QNMVSLT
-641 IIMGYN
+641 
-647 INADVNHT
+647 
-655 TLQNVIAIN
+655 
-664 TGRRALSITRDNYIN
+664 
-679 IANTIYADTF
+679 
-689 TVGKE
+689 E
-694 KVGIG
+694 
-699 VASPYAYLHLPAS
+699 
-712 TSDGGTAPLKFTAG
+712 
-726 TLMNSPENGAF
+726 
-737 EFDGTHLYF
+737 
-746 TIGNTRNTII
+746 